1 MKKSSLS
8 LLLLLSLSTY
18 ATTGL
23 LKRGDALYKKRE
35 KLENVYEAYNFYKRA
50 LGEKKDQASLWRVSM
65 SSYYI
70 GHKLKDTDERMKYFN
85 EGVDAGSQCVQMAS
99 VPVECFFW
107 LATNL
112 ALQGKE
118 KGLVNLAFGLDD
130 IFEYFEKAKA
140 IDPLYAAAGPYRM
153 LAMLYHK
160 TPGILGGDNNKATE
174 LINKAVSLRPSEPL
188 NTYFLMKILVDRDE
202 EDEAVKVGQEFLKQ
216 DMPKE
221 FEFFE
226 SLRALRR
233 MTFFVENKKWPPKE
247 YGGGS

>member
-1 MKKSSLS
+1 MKRSSLS

-23 LKRGDALYKKRE
+23 LKRGDIFYKKRE
-35 KLENVYEAYNFYKRA
+35 NLENVYEAYNFYKRA

-70 GHKLKDTDERMKYFN
+70 GHKLKDTDERIKYFN
-85 EGVDAGSQCVQMAS
+85 EGVDTGSQCVQMSS
-99 VPVECFFW
+99 VPVECYFW

-112 ALQGKE
+112 ALQAKE
-118 KGLVNLAFGLDD
+118 KGLVTLAFGLDD
-130 IFEYFEKAKA
+130 IFKYFEKAKE

-160 TPGILGGDNNKATE
+160 TPGLLGGNNDKATE
-174 LINKAVSLRPSEPL
+174 FINEAIKLHPSEPL
-188 NTYFLMKILVDRDE
+188 NTYFLMKILVDRNE
-202 EDEAVKVGQEFLKQ
+202 EEEALKVGQKFLKQ
-216 DMPKE
+216 EMPKE

-233 MTFFVENKKWPPKE
+233 MKFFVENKKWPPKK